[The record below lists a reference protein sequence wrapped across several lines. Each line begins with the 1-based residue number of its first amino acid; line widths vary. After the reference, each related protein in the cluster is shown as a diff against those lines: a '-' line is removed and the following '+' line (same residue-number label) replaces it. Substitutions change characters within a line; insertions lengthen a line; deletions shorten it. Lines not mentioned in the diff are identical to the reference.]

1 MGVFI
6 PLIMKFVVVF
16 ERMKINLRMCSTTET
31 NLSYATM
38 IVKWFRESMVSI
50 PITMIEKWFRE
61 SIQKIEFF
69 CRFSKN
75 ER

>member
-1 MGVFI
+1 M
-6 PLIMKFVVVF
+6 VF

-61 SIQKIEFF
+61 SIQKIDFF
-69 CRFSKN
+69 VVFQRMKDKVKN
-75 ER
+75 GLL